1 MQMTRNITKTLKT
14 ACLLLAVFVSC
25 PAMADNDTEVK
36 LGYCKEN
43 SVTFE
48 LVQDRGTGGSAL
60 YFPETTMQMYKGN
73 YVTSVRLDVQTATAE
88 DAVRIFITHDL
99 DEEPL
104 YEQRCTISK
113 GGWSTITLDQPFPID
128 GSALYIGYEVT
139 GQYYLRYSNRLLA
152 GEEYIKTDD
161 KGWRKYTNIYS
172 ASFYAL
178 VDGDNMPAGN
188 VRVDHVYMPG
198 YAVTGEPLKFSGE
211 FTNLAPNDVDNLTL
225 TYYVDGKAAKEETVD
240 VNRTSYLATGSFE
253 ASGLTLEAGR
263 HDVSI
268 ELTGVNGKEDSDPT
282 DNTTRTKNVLVIDE
296 FTPRNMLFEVFS
308 TEKCVNCP
316 QAHAVIANTYKDF
329 KDVIELGH
337 HSAYYD
343 DKFTIQASLDYEWF
357 YTNQSMLFAPAGMF
371 DRTCFD
377 DNLPMFYDVKSPVT
391 GLGSS
396 ELLVIRQEALS
407 VPAFTT
413 VNIEKSLDKEARKL
427 TLDVSGK
434 ALLPIDNPEK
444 VRLYVFLKED
454 SIYTETQNGASG
466 GFYQRHVARLSMT
479 PTWGDP
485 IDVEHGFAATY
496 SADIPEE
503 CNIDNM
509 YAVAFVAY
517 YDPEDHLN
525 CNVLN
530 TSELRLVE
538 KPATGIGI
546 TEIDK
551 AEAGMKFD
559 GEHVIVP
566 GGYDRLCIYDM
577 SGCCRLNMADGGT
590 FTAIGHLPK
599 GVYIVKAEKDGAAST
614 LKIKL

>member
-25 PAMADNDTEVK
+25 PAAMADGSEVK
-36 LGYCKEN
+36 LGYCKES
-43 SVTFE
+43 SVTME
-48 LVQDRGTGGSAL
+48 VVQDKGTGGSAL
-60 YFPETTMQMYKGN
+60 YFPESTMQMYTGN
-73 YVTSVRLDVQTATAE
+73 YVTSMRLDVQTATAE

-211 FTNLAPNDVDNLTL
+211 FTNLAPSDVKNLTL

-268 ELTGVNGKEDSDPT
+268 EVTGVNGEEDSDPT
-282 DNTTRTKNVLVIDE
+282 DNTTRTKNVLVVDE
-296 FTPRNMLFEVFS
+296 FTKRNILFEVFS
-308 TEKCVNCP
+308 TEKCTNCP
-316 QAHAVIANTYKDF
+316 QAHTVIAKTYKDV
-329 KDVIELGH
+329 DDIVELGH

-357 YTNQSMLFAPAGMF
+357 YTNRPMLTAPAAMF
-371 DRTCFD
+371 DRTYFG
-377 DNLPMFYDVKSPVT
+377 DNLPMFYDYKSPVT
-391 GLGSS
+391 GLGTS

-413 VNIEKSLDKEARKL
+413 VNIDEDLDKEARKL
-427 TLDVSGK
+427 TLNVSGK
-434 ALLPIDNPEK
+434 ALLPIDNADK
-444 VRLYVFLKED
+444 VRLFVFLKED
-454 SIYTETQNGASG
+454 SIFSETQAGASG
-466 GFYQRHVARLSMT
+466 DFYHRHVARLSMT

-485 IDVEHGFAATY
+485 IDAVNGFEQTY
-496 SADIPEE
+496 TADLPEE
-503 CNIDNM
+503 WNIDNL

-517 YDPEDHLN
+517 YDPDDHN
-525 CNVLN
+525 KCNVLN
-530 TSELRLVE
+530 TNELRLKE
-538 KPATGIGI
+538 DTPTGIGI

-551 AEAGMKFD
+551 AETEITFD
-559 GEHVIVP
+559 GEHIIVP
-566 GGYDRLCIYDM
+566 GGYDRLSVYDM
-577 SGCCRLNMADGGT
+577 SGCCRLNIADGGT
-590 FTAIGHLPK
+590 FTVISGMPK
-599 GVYIVKAEKDGAAST
+599 GVYIVKAEKDGDTKT
-614 LKIKL
+614 LKIKF

>member
-1 MQMTRNITKTLKT
+1 MSGKENMRELILASNSPRRKEILSKAGYVFGVKVSRFSEIGYGDPIKT
-14 ACLLLAVFVSC
+14 AEQNA
-25 PAMADNDTEVK
+25 
-36 LGYCKEN
+36 LGK
-43 SVTFE
+43 
-48 LVQDRGTGGSAL
+48 
-60 YFPETTMQMYKGN
+60 
-73 YVTSVRLDVQTATAE
+73 AE
-88 DAVRIFITHDL
+88 DVFS
-99 DEEPL
+99 
-104 YEQRCTISK
+104 YEGEKVVLGADTVVFA
-113 GGWSTITLDQPFPID
+113 GGKIL
-128 GSALYIGYEVT
+128 G
-139 GQYYLRYSNRLLA
+139 
-152 GEEYIKTDD
+152 K
-161 KGWRKYTNIYS
+161 
-172 ASFYAL
+172 
-178 VDGDNMPAGN
+178 PA
-188 VRVDHVYMPG
+188 
-198 YAVTGEPLKFSGE
+198 
-211 FTNLAPNDVDNLTL
+211 
-225 TYYVDGKAAKEETVD
+225 DGKAAKEETVD

-485 IDVEHGFAATY
+485 IDVENGFEATY

-530 TSELRLVE
+530 
-538 KPATGIGI
+538 
-546 TEIDK
+546 
-551 AEAGMKFD
+551 KF
-559 GEHVIVP
+559 
-566 GGYDRLCIYDM
+566 R
-577 SGCCRLNMADGGT
+577 
-590 FTAIGHLPK
+590 
-599 GVYIVKAEKDGAAST
+599 
-614 LKIKL
+614 